1 MTTAISNANPPCCQ
15 QNISRLAA
23 QDKGLISYQ
32 EAAALSREARIE
44 LTTAEGDVVTIA
56 ASQEYA
62 RSGSMERWATPLQRG
77 FNFTATRFSAES
89 LSLSVA
95 GDLNEEELADIA
107 ALMEDLA
114 AIAHQFYNGNTDQ
127 AMKKAI
133 EIGDMG
139 SVSQLSASFSSR
151 QSWSLSQLTEYH
163 PVPAAENMGQI
174 LAENFTEISS
184 RIDEARTD
192 EMKYAEMLH
201 AQWQQIKDFLE
212 GRLTSPPIDQKPFN
226 AGDHRA
232 MPTARRMQEKIREM
246 VDNHPRLAPFSLPLA
261 HQAINR
267 VGAELPF
274 ATAPGANNALKEGL
288 LAEFNNW
295 LYEA

>member
-1 MTTAISNANPPCCQ
+1 MTTAISNAHPSCCQ
-15 QNISRLAA
+15 QNIARPAF
-23 QDKGLISYQ
+23 QDRGLISYQ
-32 EAAALSREARIE
+32 AAAARSREARIE

-56 ASQEYA
+56 ARQEYA
-62 RSGSMERWATPLQRG
+62 SSGSAERWATSLQRG
-77 FNFTATRFSAES
+77 FNFTTTQLSAES
-89 LSLSVA
+89 FTLAVV

-107 ALMEDLA
+107 ALMEDLS
-114 AIAHQFYNGNTDQ
+114 AIAHQFYKGNTDQ
-127 AMKKAI
+127 AMKKAM

-151 QSWSLSQLTEYH
+151 QNWSLSQLTEHH
-163 PVPAAENMGQI
+163 PVPAAEDIGQI
-174 LAENFTEISS
+174 LADNFTELSS

-212 GRLTSPPIDQKPFN
+212 GRVTSPAIDEKPFD

-232 MPTARRMQEKIREM
+232 MPTARRMQEKILEM
-246 VDNHPRLAPFSLPLA
+246 VDRHPRLAPFSLPLA

-274 ATAPGANNALKEGL
+274 ATAPGAGNALKEGL

-295 LYEA
+295 LYGA